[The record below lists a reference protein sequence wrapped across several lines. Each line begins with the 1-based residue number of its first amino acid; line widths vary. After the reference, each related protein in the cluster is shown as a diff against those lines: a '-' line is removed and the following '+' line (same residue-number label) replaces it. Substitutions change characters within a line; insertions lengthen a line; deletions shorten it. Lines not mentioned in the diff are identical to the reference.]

1 MVTWNIHGEQA
12 PLSAKFCLEGM
23 SGAGGRRHLHDPSH
37 RSWPI
42 PRRPALPLSRTG
54 QRWLRVR
61 PAPVPVCTA
70 PRPARDPHA
79 GAPNRTMYAS
89 HPDDLGPAPR
99 PHRTWPVPG
108 LHRTRPA
115 AVEGPWHPAH
125 PRRGSFLRSPDAQPN
140 FAMAPRTAAS
150 RLHTAPA
157 PPPHPAPPGAALTR
171 TLRIL
176 PEASL

>member
-1 MVTWNIHGEQA
+1 
-12 PLSAKFCLEGM
+12 M
-23 SGAGGRRHLHDPSH
+23 SRAGGRRHLHDPSH
-37 RSWPI
+37 CSWPI
-42 PRRPALPLSRTG
+42 PRRPALLLSRTG

-70 PRPARDPHA
+70 PRLARDPHA

-89 HPDDLGPAPR
+89 HPDVLRPAPR

-125 PRRGSFLRSPDAQPN
+125 PRRRSLLRSPDCTAQLPDGS
-140 FAMAPRTAAS
+140 AHCRLLAPHSSRTP
-150 RLHTAPA
+150 TA
-157 PPPHPAPPGAALTR
+157 PHPAPPGAALTQ
-171 TLRIL
+171 TLRN
-176 PEASL
+176 PPRSLSLKVGTLKDRSHL